1 MENNMSQEIYTRIV
15 ELIGAF
21 NKKNLPVTPQTTFA
35 TDLAFDS
42 LTVMDL
48 VAAMEDE
55 WDIIIPLNLLPDLET
70 VQQVADAVTRI
81 VSEKK

>member
-1 MENNMSQEIYTRIV
+1 MSQEIYTRIV

-21 NKKNLPVTPQTTFA
+21 NKKNLPVLPQTTFA

>member
-1 MENNMSQEIYTRIV
+1 MTDASAIYARIV
-15 ELIGAF
+15 ELIATF
-21 NKKNLPVTPQTTFA
+21 NKKNLPVLPHTTFA

-55 WDIIIPLNLLPDLET
+55 WDILIPLNLLPDLET

-81 VSEKK
+81 VEAKK